1 MNLDLITKALI
12 EHLDEKGLHLYELKY
27 SKGDSI
33 LHVCLDDSLDMNQVE
48 EASRDISDF
57 MDKFEDQFDEYLLD
71 VYTIGIER
79 PIRNK
84 EELIQAV
91 GSYIFVKG
99 KDFKLS
105 GTLSSFV
112 DDILTLSYKEKNITK
127 TMTINY
133 QSIKEMRYAVEI

>member
-1 MNLDLITKALI
+1 
-12 EHLDEKGLHLYELKY
+12 
-27 SKGDSI
+27 
-33 LHVCLDDSLDMNQVE
+33 MNQVE

-99 KDFKLS
+99 KDFKLYC
-105 GTLSSFV
+105 TLLSFV